1 MKKRTIIS
9 LLTSVLLV
17 MQLCINPITT
27 YADVNSDVIGETN
40 DEIMGQ
46 ELTKVKNL
54 YFNKSE
60 VKVGETLEIF
70 ADIENLQEGSKVYV
84 HLWFPQKNLEYEL
97 TYSEELKLYTTNI
110 KIEEGFKYKTLNLLG
125 IEIRNNNESSMQ
137 YQSKLSVIVADEN
150 GITDRVAP
158 VINSVKVNNREI
170 AVGENLEVLVDASDD
185 VSGVAEVK
193 GSLYI
198 NGQYKELKFSYDEAS
213 NLYKSNFKIPEDLK
227 YKTIG
232 ITNIA
237 AIDNSDKSSYSQDLI
252 NVSVVDE
259 KGNKD
264 NIKPVIKSIEL
275 DKEYYKSGDNLNL
288 YVDAYDNETGIQFA
302 EAYIKI
308 GIYTKQL
315 SLQYK
320 EELGKYVGEIYI
332 SEDMVGSKISL
343 SNLRVADNAY
353 NYADFNEEVSS
364 YVLTK
369 DGQLDKEAPVITNI
383 DYNKDKL
390 NLQDKLQITL
400 EATDDISGIDEINAK
415 LTYGEKSFTYSF
427 SKYDTSSNKYI
438 LVINTKEN
446 MYFKDINI
454 EYISAVDYAGNINK
468 IEANKVIPVR
478 DEARIISEDTDIN
491 TIVEEIKTSK
501 ESKIHIL
508 LNNKEKVVHKEIFT
522 AIYGTDKIISFILE
536 DGTVWTFKGKDIT
549 SENIDS
555 IKLSVSNTPT
565 EAAKN
570 AIERLTDDAIFIKF
584 DHHGYLPGRALVKV
598 KVDNKELIGKRLTLY
613 YYNPETKEVEKV
625 NNNIFI
631 DKDGYA
637 ILEIDHCSDYFLSVN
652 SNLLGTEGIDD
663 NEGQTP
669 GNSDGQSPVNNT
681 EKNQEGNDTLP
692 KTGGNNPIFALVTG
706 LLLLGIGGILTIK
719 RR

>member
-40 DEIMGQ
+40 DEVMGQ

-60 VKVGETLEIF
+60 VKVGENLEIF

-97 TYSEELKLYTTNI
+97 TYNEELKLYTTNI

-158 VINSVKVNNREI
+158 VINSVKVNKSEI

-193 GSLYI
+193 GSLNI
-198 NGQYKELKFSYDEAS
+198 NGQYRELKFSYDEAS
-213 NLYKSNFKIPEDLK
+213 NLYKSNFKIPENLK

-232 ITNIA
+232 VTNIA
-237 AIDNSDKSSYSQDLI
+237 VTDNSDKSSYSQDLI

-264 NIKPVIKSIEL
+264 NVKPVIKSIEF
-275 DKEYYKSGDNLNL
+275 DKEYYKSGDNLKL

-308 GIYTKQL
+308 GVYTKQL
-315 SLQYK
+315 SLQYN

-353 NYADFNEEVSS
+353 NYADFNKEVSS

-383 DYNKDKL
+383 EYNKDKL

-438 LVINTKEN
+438 LAINTEEN
-446 MYFKDINI
+446 MYFKDVNI
-454 EYISAVDYAGNINK
+454 EYISAIDYAGNINK
-468 IEANKVIPVR
+468 IEVNKAIPVR
-478 DEARIISEDTDIN
+478 DEGRIINEDTDIN
-491 TIVEEIKTSK
+491 TIIEEIKASK
-501 ESKIHIL
+501 ESKINIL
-508 LNNKEKVVHKEIFT
+508 LNNNEKVVHKDIFN

-549 SENIDS
+549 SEKIDS
-555 IKLSVSNTPT
+555 IKLSVSNIPT
-565 EAAKN
+565 EEAKN
-570 AIERLTDDAIFIKF
+570 AIESLTDDAIFIKF

-625 NNNIFI
+625 NNIFV

-652 SNLLGTEGIDD
+652 SNLLGTDETE
-663 NEGQTP
+663 NNQGQA
-669 GNSDGQSPVNNT
+669 PVNNT
-681 EKNQEGNDTLP
+681 GENQEGNDTLP
-692 KTGGNNPIFALVTG
+692 KTGGNNPIFAFLAG
-706 LLLLGIGGILTIK
+706 LSLLGIGGILTIK